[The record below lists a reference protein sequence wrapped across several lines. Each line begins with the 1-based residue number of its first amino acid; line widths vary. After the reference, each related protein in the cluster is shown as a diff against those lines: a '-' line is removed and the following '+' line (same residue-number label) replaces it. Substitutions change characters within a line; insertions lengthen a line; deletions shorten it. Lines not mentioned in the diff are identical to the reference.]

1 MNKTIIINISGVI
14 FHIEEDAYEFLRSYM
29 NDIKGHFGGYKDHL
43 EIVTDIENRIA
54 EMLSELLL
62 NESKQVIVIADVA
75 NVTQRMGKPADFD
88 MPEEEDY
95 DLGNDKSATVLKK
108 LYRDTEDKVI
118 GGVCSG
124 IGHYFGIQPKW
135 TRIGFLL
142 MLFFFG
148 FSVLAYLLLWMI
160 IPKAKTRT
168 DKMEMKGEKINLQAF
183 QKNIEKEL
191 KGIGSTL
198 KKSSGISA
206 FFYKIGAFIQNF
218 IEGFVNFLGNTG
230 KMIFKFLGLC
240 LMIFIGFLLI
250 AAFVFLMVFLGYAG
264 NTDIAT
270 IFPLN
275 IINQEIR
282 PVLFICAFL
291 IIVVPLIALLFLILR
306 IIFKS
311 KTIPNSLNLSLAI
324 VWIGAIAI
332 GAFFIAK
339 IATEFKEEASYTET
353 TTLNTTS
360 SDSYILRLGDERTL
374 REEQSGKG
382 LNTKLIRISGS
393 DRDFDTPN
401 EFDLEL
407 KVSDGD
413 TPILSKT
420 YIARGSNF
428 NDAINN
434 AHQIDY
440 YYQQKDSVLTFDHR
454 FDLRGLSLWRSQ
466 QVKIKLQIPVN
477 STLLIEKRMA
487 DRLFWHQLNKCIDRE
502 ANPETLIRVKATKN
516 GFVCNKTPE
525 VIEKEKEYNAERN
538 IDEEVSDT
546 VLF

>member
-29 NDIKGHFGGYKDHL
+29 DDIKVHFGGYKDSL

-54 EMLSELLL
+54 EMLSELLIA
-62 NESKQVIVIADVA
+62 EGKQVVVIADVSS
-75 NVTQRMGKPADFD
+75 VTQRMGKPADFE

-95 DLGNDKSATVLKK
+95 DFGDYKSATTLKK

-124 IGHYFGIQPKW
+124 IGHYFGINPKW
-135 TRIGFLL
+135 IRIGFLL

-148 FSVLAYLLLWMI
+148 FSLLAYVLLWMV

-168 DKMEMKGEKINLQAF
+168 DKMEMKGEKINLHAF
-183 QKNIEKEL
+183 QKNIENEL

-198 KKSSGISA
+198 KKSSSSSA
-206 FFYKIGAFIQNF
+206 FDKIGTFIQNF
-218 IEGFVNFLGNTG
+218 IEGLVNFLGNTG
-230 KMIFKFLGLC
+230 KMIFKFSGLC

-275 IINQEIR
+275 IVNQEIR

-291 IIVVPLIALLFLILR
+291 IIVVPLIALLFLLLR
-306 IIFKS
+306 VIFKS

-324 VWIGAIAI
+324 IWIGAIAI
-332 GAFFIAK
+332 SAFFIAK
-339 IATEFKEEASYTET
+339 NATEFKEEASYTET
-353 TTLNTTS
+353 TTLNRTS
-360 SDSYILRLGDERTL
+360 SDTYILRLGDERTL

-420 YIARGSNF
+420 YMARGSNF

-466 QVKIKLQIPVN
+466 QVKIKLQIPVS

-487 DRLFWHQLNKCIDRE
+487 DRLFWHQLNKCVDWG
-502 ANPETLIRVKATKN
+502 ANPETLITVKATKN

-525 VIEKEKEYNAERN
+525 AIEQEKEYNAERN
-538 IDEEVSDT
+538 IDEDVSDT